1 MADLAGALVVRPWSH
16 DDTEA
21 VAGWRYAGAWAVYNL
36 REDADRLEP
45 ANGYRAVVSAV
56 DGDLVGFYCV
66 GREARVPGI
75 APRDNVIDV
84 GVGMNPAL
92 IGRGHG
98 YGFVSAVLADI
109 RRDRPGAPIRA
120 VIQTWN
126 QRSLR
131 LARRLGFVAAGPHR
145 CIQDGRVV
153 DYTVLVQLPAQPGE
167 AP

>member
-1 MADLAGALVVRPWSH
+1 M
-16 DDTEA
+16 
-21 VAGWRYAGAWAVYNL
+21 YNL

-45 ANGYRAVVSAV
+45 ANRYRAVVSAV

-98 YGFVSAVLADI
+98 YGFVSV
-109 RRDRPGAPIRA
+109 
-120 VIQTWN
+120 
-126 QRSLR
+126 
-131 LARRLGFVAAGPHR
+131 AGP
-145 CIQDGRVV
+145 ISGA
-153 DYTVLVQLPAQPGE
+153 TVLVRRSERSSSPGTSAAFAWRGGWDLSRPGLIAASRMAGRSTTPAGVTACAARRSAIGLVCQGAMEDDPTG
-167 AP
+167 ALTLTRHNRRQS